1 MTFSVAKL
9 CPIKHWQAKCH
20 KRRRQQVFDVLS
32 MLCWKLKF
40 LHLSSYHIKNYQD
53 FLRKKNSCSLS
64 FNPRQ
69 ENDKMLQHRRQKKLF
84 DVLSMLCW
92 KLKFLLLSSYH
103 NKKLLRFFLKK
114 QNHALCHLLLGKKMI
129 KCCNTEDL
137 NKFLMFWACFF
148 ENKFLYTHSA
158 TLLGLSKII
167 YRKKLFEINC
177 WEINNKLS

>member
-32 MLCWKLKF
+32 MLCWKLNF

-69 ENDKMLQHRRQKKLF
+69 ENDKMLQHRSQKQLF

-114 QNHALCHLLLGKKMI
+114 TNSCSLSFTPWQKNDKMLQHRRQKQLFDVLGM
-129 KCCNTEDL
+129 L
-137 NKFLMFWACFF
+137 FWKQISPYAFSYPSRI
-148 ENKFLYTHSA
+148 EQDYLQE
-158 TLLGLSKII
+158 KII
-167 YRKKLFEINC
+167 WDKLLRD
-177 WEINNKLS
+177 KQ

>member
-32 MLCWKLKF
+32 MLCWKLNF

-53 FLRKKNSCSLS
+53 FLRKKIHALCLLILGKKMIKCCNT
-64 FNPRQ
+64 
-69 ENDKMLQHRRQKKLF
+69 EDKNNFF

-103 NKKLLRFFLKK
+103 NKKLKIFLKK
-114 QNHALCHLLLGKKMI
+114 TNSCSLSFTPWQENDKMLQHRRQKQLFDVLGM
-129 KCCNTEDL
+129 L
-137 NKFLMFWACFF
+137 FW
-148 ENKFLYTHSA
+148 KQISLYEFSYPSRIEQDY
-158 TLLGLSKII
+158 LQE
-167 YRKKLFEINC
+167 KLFEINC
-177 WEINNKLS
+177 WEISNKLS